1 MILRPVYYNSKEGK
15 KRVNSL
21 IHRQFDI
28 SSQHETKVR
37 EILEEVKNRGDDA
50 VIQYTRQFDAPGLE
64 IQDMLVSRQDL
75 RDAYSCVENDFLL
88 SIKKAISH
96 IEEFHRHEVP
106 KSWIMTRNNG
116 AILGQIVRP
125 VEAAGLYVPGGKG
138 GKTPLVSSVLMNAI
152 PAKIAGVKRIVLTTP
167 PDKEGVIDPHL
178 LIAASELGIEEVYKM
193 GSAWAIGAMAFGTET
208 VAPVDVIV
216 GPGNIYVALAK
227 KMVTGTVGIDMVA
240 GPSEVLIIA
249 DEGALPEYVAAD
261 LLAQAEHDS
270 MATAVLITTSAGLAE
285 EVTTELD
292 RQLEKLERQETASE
306 SLKTT
311 GLLLVVD
318 NIETATEIANKIGP
332 EHLELLVSDP
342 WVLVPK
348 IHHAGAIFM
357 GNVTPEPIGDYIA
370 GPNHVLPTMGTARFS
385 SALGVE
391 NFLKYSSVL
400 SYSQEAFQ
408 EDADDVIRLAEIE
421 GLTAHAQS
429 IKVRQLLKHS

>member
-1 MILRPVYYNSKEGK
+1 MMLRPVYYNSNEGK
-15 KRVNSL
+15 KRVDSL

-37 EILEEVKNRGDDA
+37 EILEAVKNRGDEA
-50 VIQYTRQFDAPGLE
+50 VIQYTRQFDAPDLE
-64 IQDMLVSRQDL
+64 IQDMAVSRQEL
-75 RDAYSCVENDFLL
+75 KDAYSCVEKGFISSL
-88 SIKKAISH
+88 KKAISH

-106 KSWIMTRNNG
+106 RSWIMTRNNG

-125 VEAAGLYVPGGKG
+125 VDAAGLYVPGGKG

-167 PDKEGVIDPHL
+167 PDRQGVIDPHL
-178 LIAASELGIEEVYKM
+178 LVAASEVGIEEIYKM
-193 GSAWAIGAMAFGTET
+193 GSAWAIGALAFGTET
-208 VAPVDVIV
+208 VAPVDIIV

-249 DEGALPEYVAAD
+249 DGGTPPEYVAAD

-270 MATAVLITTSAGLAE
+270 MATAMLITTSAGLAG
-285 EVTTELD
+285 EVSGELD
-292 RQLEKLERQETASE
+292 RQVKRLERHEMATRSLETN
-306 SLKTT
+306 

-318 NIETATEIANKIGP
+318 DLETATEIANRIGP

-342 WVLVPK
+342 WALVPK
-348 IHHAGAIFM
+348 IRHAGAIFM
-357 GNVTPEPIGDYIA
+357 GSVTPEPIGDYIA

-391 NFLKYSSVL
+391 NFLKYSSVI
-400 SYSQEAFQ
+400 SYSHEAFR

-429 IKVRQLLKHS
+429 IKVRH

>member
-1 MILRPVYYNSKEGK
+1 MLRPIYYNTEEGK

-21 IHRQFDI
+21 IQRRFEV
-28 SSQHETKVR
+28 SSQHETRVR
-37 EILEEVKNRGDDA
+37 EILRDVKNRGNNA
-50 VIQYTRQFDAPGLE
+50 IIQYTRQFDAPGLE
-64 IQDMLVSRQDL
+64 IQDMAVSKQEL
-75 RDAYSCVENDFLL
+75 KDAYSRVDKDFLSSL
-88 SIKKAISH
+88 KKAILH

-152 PAKIAGVKRIVLTTP
+152 PAKIAGVKRIILSTP
-167 PDKEGVIDPHL
+167 PDKEGAINSHL
-178 LIAASELGIEEVYKM
+178 LVAASELGIEEVYKM

-270 MATAVLITTSAGLAE
+270 MATAVLITTSARLAE

-292 RQLEKLERQETASE
+292 LQLKKLERRETAAK
-306 SLKTT
+306 SLETT

-342 WVLVPK
+342 WEWVPK
-348 IHHAGAIFM
+348 IHDAGAIFM
-357 GNVTPEPIGDYIA
+357 GKVTPEPIGDYIA
-370 GPNHVLPTMGTARFS
+370 GPNHILPTMGTARFS
-385 SALGVE
+385 SALGVG
-391 NFLKYSSVL
+391 NFLKYSSVI
-400 SYSQEAFQ
+400 SYSKEAFQ

-421 GLTAHAQS
+421 GLTAHARS
-429 IKVRQLLKHS
+429 IKVRQGLRH